1 MFKMHQLTEK
11 NNKGNATVEMCFIM
25 PIILWI
31 CVNVIYIFMDVIGDG
46 VTQGECYLA
55 IYTYIDKQKQ
65 TDEKYHLPARL
76 KEHHIVCQSKQF
88 LIENKGYS
96 YGGSTNIYK
105 TDYDL
110 CTRRLR
116 RWQLYGDV
124 LQE

>member
-55 IYTYIDKQKQ
+55 IYTY
-65 TDEKYHLPARL
+65 
-76 KEHHIVCQSKQF
+76 VCQLHICVYIYIYIYLVIKYKY
-88 LIENKGYS
+88 LIFS
-96 YGGSTNIYK
+96 NISS
-105 TDYDL
+105 
-110 CTRRLR
+110 LR
-116 RWQLYGDV
+116 KNTP
-124 LQE
+124 

>member
-55 IYTYIDKQKQ
+55 IYTYID
-65 TDEKYHLPARL
+65 
-76 KEHHIVCQSKQF
+76 I
-88 LIENKGYS
+88 I
-96 YGGSTNIYK
+96 IYK
-105 TDYDL
+105 AAEKHIMIS
-110 CTRRLR
+110 
-116 RWQLYGDV
+116 LYI
-124 LQE
+124 LHKEIYR